1 MLVAAAAAGWGVPRR
16 QCVARAGAVFHE
28 RSGRQATYG
37 ELAERASAL
46 PRPRWPRLKDA
57 SEFRF
62 IGQPVKRLDSG
73 AKVDG
78 TAVFGLD
85 VRVPDMLVAVIA
97 HAPVFGGVVKGHDGR
112 RAREVPGVRDVVQV
126 PTGVAVV
133 ADTSWAAL
141 SGRRVLDVQWDDQGW
156 GKTSTE
162 DLWDQLR
169 ELCPQGT
176 EARAHGN
183 PVEVLERAGR
193 RVEGV
198 YRAPYLAHATMEPM
212 NCVAHVR
219 PDACELWVGTQ
230 APTRC
235 QETAVEITGLS
246 PEHVIVHTQYLGGGF
261 GRRANTEV
269 VAEAVH
275 ISKAVGRPVKLVY
288 TREDDTRRGWYR
300 PLAYNE
306 MTAALDDEGWPSAWV
321 HRIAAAP
328 GGAWDGAGNTPYQ
341 FRNFRVTY
349 ASARFPI
356 PTWQWR
362 AVGNTQ
368 NAYVVE
374 CFLDEVARAG
384 GKDPVDLRL
393 RLLAGHPRQL
403 KVVATAAER
412 SGWGSPLPAGRARG
426 IAHSTCF
433 GSVIAQVAE
442 VSMKADG
449 TPTVH
454 RVVCVIDCGDVINPD
469 TVRAQM
475 ESGIVY
481 GLSAALYG
489 QITIENGTAVQSNF
503 HDYRILR
510 MSEMPVIETHIIRS
524 GARLGGIGEVA
535 TPPIVPA
542 VCNAILALTGEPVRT
557 LPLVGS

>member
-1 MLVAAAAAGWGVPRR
+1 
-16 QCVARAGAVFHE
+16 
-28 RSGRQATYG
+28 
-37 ELAERASAL
+37 
-46 PRPRWPRLKDA
+46 
-57 SEFRF
+57 
-62 IGQPVKRLDSG
+62 
-73 AKVDG
+73 
-78 TAVFGLD
+78 
-85 VRVPDMLVAVIA
+85 
-97 HAPVFGGVVKGHDGR
+97 
-112 RAREVPGVRDVVQV
+112 
-126 PTGVAVV
+126 
-133 ADTSWAAL
+133 
-141 SGRRVLDVQWDDQGW
+141 
-156 GKTSTE
+156 
-162 DLWDQLR
+162 
-169 ELCPQGT
+169 
-176 EARAHGN
+176 
-183 PVEVLERAGR
+183 
-193 RVEGV
+193 
-198 YRAPYLAHATMEPM
+198 MEPM
-212 NCVAHVR
+212 NCVAHAR

-230 APTRC
+230 APSRC
-235 QETAVEITGLS
+235 QETAAEITGLS
-246 PEHVIVHTQYLGGGF
+246 PEQVIVHNQYLGGGF
-261 GRRANTEV
+261 GRRANTEF

-275 ISKAVGRPVKLVY
+275 ISNAVRRPVKLVY

-306 MTAALDDEGWPSAWV
+306 MTAALDDEGWPAAWV

-349 ASARFPI
+349 VAGRFPV

-368 NAYVVE
+368 NGYVVE

-384 GKDPVDLRL
+384 GKDPVELRL

-403 KVVATAAER
+403 KVVATAAEQ

-433 GSVIAQVAE
+433 GSVVAQVAE
-442 VSMKADG
+442 VSLKADG

-454 RVVCVIDCGDVINPD
+454 RVVCVIDCGEVINPD

-489 QITIENGTAVQSNF
+489 QITIANGAAVQSNF

-524 GARLGGIGEVA
+524 GARLGGIGETA

-542 VCNAILALTGEPVRT
+542 VCNAIFALTGQPVRT
-557 LPLVGS
+557 LPLVKT